1 MKDATEGNFG
11 FILRIDHLSLNAFFY
26 LIPSPGGAVVIEI
39 VISVHPIGRTVVLLQ
54 QTNQAFLLLIRQIE
68 DLLIDGRTSHRIFRF
83 EVGKRHHTQLIIR
96 LPFHKAHDKV
106 RVFETEHSI
115 IEYPIFLLVRIFVS
129 DGRMAEQ
136 RINFRAW
143 RTSQQADTDLIHG

>member
-1 MKDATEGNFG
+1 MKDATEGNFRL
-11 FILRIDHLSLNAFFY
+11 ILRIDHLTLNAFFY
-26 LIPSPGGAVVIEI
+26 LVPSPGGAIIIEI
-39 VISVHPIGRTVVLLQ
+39 VISVYPIGRTVVLLQ

-96 LPFHKAHDKV
+96 FSLHKTHNKV
-106 RVFETEHSI
+106 RVLETEHPI
-115 IEYPIFLLVRIFVS
+115 IEHPILLLVRIFVS
-129 DGRMAEQ
+129 DGRVSEQ
-136 RINFRAW
+136 SINFRAW